1 MIRLIQYELAFILG
15 IICMGLVMLIL
26 AIIIEVL
33 KNG

>member
-1 MIRLIQYELAFILG
+1 MIRLIQFELAFILG
-15 IICMGLVMLIL
+15 IICFVMFVVIF